1 MNINLVYQGK
11 DYNFDL
17 RKDVNIKYIQNLASK
32 LISKDISTFDLSYNN
47 ILLSDYEE
55 TTLMKDII
63 KDDENFSI
71 LIILKDKNTALI
83 NDKQKKI
90 KLKKDSDILKNTL
103 NLNNLKIMLNSPL
116 TTPINS
122 KSKIST
128 QSYNLLKNIKSKKNI
143 EYISENK
150 VFEEIYNSKEEE
162 IVNLMKNLSQ
172 KIKEYDDILYKKF
185 KNNSKSN
192 NNELSSYEKCI
203 IEFKD
208 KQINFLKK
216 LIDYFD
222 VNEKNFLSG
231 LLYLNEFYNELK
243 QYNTEKTVVI
253 YKNTENNNNIGINN
267 SLKNITKARTKL
279 KLSESHYDR
288 NYCDNKKL
296 PLLSNNKYINSRF
309 LSINNNTINSNDSKE
324 NESNF
329 EDEKNFFKDF
339 KFNSDNQ
346 KKKNKIIIKEQKKG
360 VLNKTENQEKIIKN
374 NNSILQ
380 KNSNNNIKTISKITK
395 NNKGDFSKAISL
407 CNTNDNTNTSQST
420 SIQAKITKKNI
431 SINTNTNKKKE
442 SKINLINS
450 TDKPKRINT
459 LMNDKISIKDKKRIS
474 ELLEDG
480 DDRIDKNSY
489 NSNNSEFINKRKYTN
504 DNEDNKDLTKIE
516 ESKYIFRKTK
526 QSKNKI
532 KKKIGRNIYDF
543 LI

>member
-32 LISKDISTFDLSYNN
+32 LINKDISSFDLSYNN

-55 TTLMKDII
+55 TTPWKDII
-63 KDDENFSI
+63 KDDENYSI
-71 LIILKDKNTALI
+71 LIILKDKNMALI

-103 NLNNLKIMLNSPL
+103 NLNNLKIMLNSSL

-128 QSYNLLKNIKSKKNI
+128 QSYNLLKNIKSKKTI

-150 VFEEIYNSKEEE
+150 VFEEIYNTKEEE
-162 IVNLMKNLSQ
+162 VVNLMKNLSQ

-231 LLYLNEFYNELK
+231 LLYLNEFYKELK

-253 YKNTENNNNIGINN
+253 YKNAEYNNNIGINN
-267 SLKNITKARTKL
+267 YNSLKNIPKSRTII

-288 NYCDNKKL
+288 NYYDNKNL
-296 PLLSNNKYINSRF
+296 PLLSNIKLKNSRF
-309 LSINNNTINSNDSKE
+309 LSVNNNTINSNDSKE

-329 EDEKNFFKDF
+329 EDEKNFFKDY

-346 KKKNKIIIKEQKKG
+346 KKKNKIVIKEKKRS

-374 NNSILQ
+374 NN
-380 KNSNNNIKTISKITK
+380 NNIKTISRITK
-395 NNKGDFSKAISL
+395 KNKGDLSKAISL
-407 CNTNDNTNTSQST
+407 NTNDNTTSQST
-420 SIQAKITKKNI
+420 FLQTKIAKKNVT
-431 SINTNTNKKKE
+431 INTNINKKKD
-442 SKINLINS
+442 SKINIIN
-450 TDKPKRINT
+450 TIDKPKRMNT
-459 LMNDKISIKDKKRIS
+459 LMNDKISIKEKKRIT
-474 ELLEDG
+474 ELLGDG
-480 DDRIDKNSY
+480 DDKIDKNSH
-489 NSNNSEFINKRKYTN
+489 NSKNNSELKSKRKYSN
-504 DNEDNKDLTKIE
+504 DNEYNKDLSKIE
-516 ESKYIFRKTK
+516 ERKYTFRKTK
-526 QSKNKI
+526 QSKNKL
-532 KKKIGRNIYDF
+532 KKKIGSNIYDF